1 MIFDGPDGLRY
12 DTSIHDFID
21 ENGDLASAERVAE
34 AWGESVEEV
43 EADRRERTEKVHR
56 RMSK

>member
-43 EADRRERTEKVHR
+43 EADRRERAEKGEQG
-56 RMSK
+56 